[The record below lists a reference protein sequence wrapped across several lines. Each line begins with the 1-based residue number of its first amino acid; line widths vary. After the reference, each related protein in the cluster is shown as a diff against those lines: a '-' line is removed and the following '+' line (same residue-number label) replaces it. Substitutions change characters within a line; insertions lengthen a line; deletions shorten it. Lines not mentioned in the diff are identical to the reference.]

1 MRQDNAKKKKSG
13 AGFRMFTK
21 VWSILYVL
29 VTAAFLG
36 FLVYMDVL
44 ATKYV
49 CMIIGVI
56 AVLLLLTFPAL
67 FFKNFKNSRRVIS
80 LVISIAL
87 IGAYGAG
94 IAYMNGTIDFFHKIT
109 TVKEQ
114 TEPYYVLAKAGSAY
128 DGAASIQDKTVQTF
142 LTNEIN
148 YSEAKNMLKEE
159 AAVTYEMIEDLS
171 ALASGTLDGT
181 YELIFISEAHYTTM
195 CSENSSFKEGSKIVH
210 TVKVPIEAA
219 DIAKSVNVTE
229 DAFNIYVSGLDTEGS
244 IDVVSRSDVN
254 MIVTVNPKT
263 HKVLLTSIPRDY
275 YLELPGTDGAKD
287 KLTHTGV
294 HGIKETVAAIEK
306 LTGLDMNYYVKVNYT
321 TVTSLVDAI
330 GGIDVE
336 SDYTFVTHG
345 MGVYYEFYEGTNY
358 LDGARALA
366 FARERKS
373 FSDGD
378 LQRNKN
384 QQKVLEGVLKKALSS
399 TTILTRYTTILNAIE
414 DCVEINMAQDDIR
427 RLIKMQTDGMPS
439 WDIEKQSMIGQS
451 SSEVCYLDGMNLYAS
466 VVLQDQESI
475 VSAVDRIIAVMEDGK
490 EAES

>member
-1 MRQDNAKKKKSG
+1 MRQDRHEKKKSG
-13 AGFRMFTK
+13 GAFRTFTK
-21 VWSILYVL
+21 IWSIFYIL
-29 VTAAFLG
+29 VTIVF
-36 FLVYMDVL
+36 FSFFVYMDVL
-44 ATKYV
+44 AMKYV
-49 CMIIGVI
+49 CMAAGLIVVI
-56 AVLLLLTFPAL
+56 LILTFPAL
-67 FFKNFKNSRRVIS
+67 FFKRFKNSRRIIS
-80 LVISIAL
+80 LIISIAL

-94 IAYMNGTIDFFHKIT
+94 IVYINGTIDFMDKVT

-114 TEPYYVLAKAGSAY
+114 TEPYYVLAKADSAY
-128 DGAASIQDKTVQTF
+128 DGAESVRGKTVQTF

-148 YSEAKNMLKEE
+148 YSEAKNMLQEE
-159 AAVTYEMIEDLS
+159 TGADYEMIEDLS
-171 ALASGTLDGT
+171 ALASGVLDET

-195 CSENSSFKEGSKIVH
+195 CSENTNFKEGSKIIH
-210 TVKVPIEAA
+210 TVKVPIEVAN
-219 DIAKSVNVTE
+219 IAKDVNVTE
-229 DAFNIYVSGLDTEGS
+229 DSFNIYVSGLDTEGA

-254 MIVTVNPKT
+254 MIVTVNPKA

-275 YLELPGTDGAKD
+275 YLELPNTDGAKD

-294 HGIKETVAAIEK
+294 HGINETVAAIEK

-345 MGVYYEFYEGTNY
+345 MGVYYEFYEGSNY

-384 QQKVLEGVLKKALSS
+384 QQKVLEGILKKALSS
-399 TTILTRYTTILNAIE
+399 TTILTRYTAILDAIE
-414 DCVEINMAQDDIR
+414 DCVEINMSQEDIR

-439 WDIEKQSMIGQS
+439 WDIEKQSIVGVS
-451 SSEVCYLDGMNLYAS
+451 SSEVCYLDGMNIYAS
-466 VVLQDQESI
+466 VVLQNPESI
-475 VSAVDRIIAVMEDGK
+475 VSAVDRIIAVMEDGR
-490 EAES
+490 E

>member
-1 MRQDNAKKKKSG
+1 MD
-13 AGFRMFTK
+13 K
-21 VWSILYVL
+21 V
-29 VTAAFLG
+29 
-36 FLVYMDVL
+36 
-44 ATKYV
+44 
-49 CMIIGVI
+49 
-56 AVLLLLTFPAL
+56 
-67 FFKNFKNSRRVIS
+67 
-80 LVISIAL
+80 
-87 IGAYGAG
+87 
-94 IAYMNGTIDFFHKIT
+94 T

-114 TEPYYVLAKAGSAY
+114 TEPYYVLAKADSTY
-128 DGAASIQDKTVQTF
+128 DGAASITGKAVQTF

-148 YSEAKNMLKEE
+148 YSEAKNMLQEE
-159 AAVTYEMIEDLS
+159 ANVTYEMIEDLS
-171 ALASGTLDGT
+171 TLASGVLDGS

-210 TVKVPIEAA
+210 TVKVPIETTN
-219 DIAKSVNVTE
+219 IAKDVNVTK
-229 DAFNIYVSGLDTEGS
+229 DSFNIYVSGLDTEGS

-254 MIVTVNPKT
+254 MIVTVNPRT

-275 YLELPGTDGAKD
+275 YLELPDADGAKD

-294 HGIKETVAAIEK
+294 HGIKETIAAVEK
-306 LTGLDMNYYVKVNYT
+306 MTGLDMNYYVKVNYT

-345 MGVYYEFYEGTNY
+345 MGGYYEFYEGTNY

-384 QQKVLEGVLKKALSS
+384 QQKVLEGILKKAISS
-399 TTILTRYTTILNAIE
+399 TTILTRYTAILDSIE
-414 DCVEINMAQDDIR
+414 DCVEINMSQDDIR
-427 RLIKMQTDGMPS
+427 NLIKMQTDGMPS
-439 WDIEKQSMIGQS
+439 WDIEKQSIVGVS

-475 VSAVDRIIAVMEDGK
+475 VSAVDRIIAVMED
-490 EAES
+490 E

>member
-1 MRQDNAKKKKSG
+1 MRQDRHEKKKSG
-13 AGFRMFTK
+13 GAFRTFTK
-21 VWSILYVL
+21 IWSIFYIL
-29 VTAAFLG
+29 VTIVF
-36 FLVYMDVL
+36 FSFFVYMDVL
-44 ATKYV
+44 AMKYV
-49 CMIIGVI
+49 CMAAGLIVVI
-56 AVLLLLTFPAL
+56 LILTFPAL
-67 FFKNFKNSRRVIS
+67 FFKRFKNSRRIIS
-80 LVISIAL
+80 LIISIAL

-94 IAYMNGTIDFFHKIT
+94 IVYINGTIDFMDKVT

-114 TEPYYVLAKAGSAY
+114 TEPYYVLAKADSSY
-128 DGAASIQDKTVQTF
+128 DGAESVRGKTVQTF

-148 YSEAKNMLKEE
+148 YSEAKNMLQEE
-159 AAVTYEMIEDLS
+159 TGVDYEMIEDLS
-171 ALASGTLDGT
+171 ALASGVLDET

-195 CSENSSFKEGSKIVH
+195 CSENTNFKEGSKIIH
-210 TVKVPIEAA
+210 TVKVPIEVAN
-219 DIAKSVNVTE
+219 IAKDVNVTE
-229 DAFNIYVSGLDTEGS
+229 DSFNIYVSGLDTEGA

-254 MIVTVNPKT
+254 MIVTVNPKA

-275 YLELPGTDGAKD
+275 YLELPNTDGAKD

-294 HGIKETVAAIEK
+294 HGINETVAAIEK

-345 MGVYYEFYEGTNY
+345 MGVYYEFYEGSNY

-384 QQKVLEGVLKKALSS
+384 QQKVLEGILKKALSS
-399 TTILTRYTTILNAIE
+399 TTILTRYTAILDAIE
-414 DCVEINMAQDDIR
+414 DCVEINMSQEDIR

-439 WDIEKQSMIGQS
+439 WDIEKQSIVGVS
-451 SSEVCYLDGMNLYAS
+451 SSEVCYLDGMNIYAS
-466 VVLQDQESI
+466 VVLQNPESI
-475 VSAVDRIIAVMEDGK
+475 VSAVDRIIAVMEDSR
-490 EAES
+490 E

>member
-1 MRQDNAKKKKSG
+1 M
-13 AGFRMFTK
+13 
-21 VWSILYVL
+21 IL
-29 VTAAFLG
+29 
-36 FLVYMDVL
+36 
-44 ATKYV
+44 
-49 CMIIGVI
+49 I
-56 AVLLLLTFPAL
+56 LTFPAL
-67 FFKNFKNSRRVIS
+67 FFKRFKNSRRIIS
-80 LVISIAL
+80 LIISIAL

-94 IAYMNGTIDFFHKIT
+94 IVYINGTIDFMDKVT

-114 TEPYYVLAKAGSAY
+114 TEPYYVLAKADSAY
-128 DGAASIQDKTVQTF
+128 DGAESVRGKTVQTF

-148 YSEAKNMLKEE
+148 YSEAKNMLQEE
-159 AAVTYEMIEDLS
+159 TGADYEMIEDLS
-171 ALASGTLDGT
+171 ALASGVLDET

-195 CSENSSFKEGSKIVH
+195 CSENTNFKEGSKIIH
-210 TVKVPIEAA
+210 TVKVPIEVAN
-219 DIAKSVNVTE
+219 IAKDVNVTE
-229 DAFNIYVSGLDTEGS
+229 DSFNIYVSGLDTEGA

-254 MIVTVNPKT
+254 MIVTVNPKA

-275 YLELPGTDGAKD
+275 YLELPNTDGAKD

-294 HGIKETVAAIEK
+294 HGINETVAAIEK

-345 MGVYYEFYEGTNY
+345 MGVYYEFYEGSNY

-384 QQKVLEGVLKKALSS
+384 QQKVLEGILKKALSS
-399 TTILTRYTTILNAIE
+399 TTILTRYTAILDAIE
-414 DCVEINMAQDDIR
+414 DCVEINMSQEDIR

-439 WDIEKQSMIGQS
+439 WDIEKQSIVGVS
-451 SSEVCYLDGMNLYAS
+451 SSEVCYLDGMNIYAS
-466 VVLQDQESI
+466 VVLQNPESI
-475 VSAVDRIIAVMEDGK
+475 VSAVDRIIAVMEDGR
-490 EAES
+490 E

>member
-1 MRQDNAKKKKSG
+1 MRQDRHEKKKSG
-13 AGFRMFTK
+13 GAFRTFTK
-21 VWSILYVL
+21 IWSIFYIL
-29 VTAAFLG
+29 VTIVF
-36 FLVYMDVL
+36 FSFFVYMDVL
-44 ATKYV
+44 AMKYV
-49 CMIIGVI
+49 CMAAGLIVVI
-56 AVLLLLTFPAL
+56 LILTFPAL
-67 FFKNFKNSRRVIS
+67 FFKRFKNSRRIIS
-80 LVISIAL
+80 LIISIAL

-94 IAYMNGTIDFFHKIT
+94 IVYINGTIDFMDKVT

-114 TEPYYVLAKAGSAY
+114 TEPYYVLAKADSAY
-128 DGAASIQDKTVQTF
+128 DGAESVRGKTVQTF

-148 YSEAKNMLKEE
+148 YSEAKNMLQEE
-159 AAVTYEMIEDLS
+159 AGADYEMIEDLS
-171 ALASGTLDGT
+171 ALASGVLDET

-195 CSENSSFKEGSKIVH
+195 CSENTNFKEGSKIIH
-210 TVKVPIEAA
+210 TVKVPIEVAN
-219 DIAKSVNVTE
+219 IAKDVNVTE
-229 DAFNIYVSGLDTEGS
+229 DSFNIYVSGLDTEGA

-254 MIVTVNPKT
+254 MIVTVNPKA

-275 YLELPGTDGAKD
+275 YLELPNTDGAKD

-294 HGIKETVAAIEK
+294 HGINETVAAIEK

-345 MGVYYEFYEGTNY
+345 MGVYYEFYEGSNY

-384 QQKVLEGVLKKALSS
+384 QQKVLEGILKKALSS
-399 TTILTRYTTILNAIE
+399 TTILTRYTAILDAIE
-414 DCVEINMAQDDIR
+414 DCVEINMSQEDIR

-439 WDIEKQSMIGQS
+439 WDIEKQSIVGVS
-451 SSEVCYLDGMNLYAS
+451 SSEVCYLDGMNIYAS
-466 VVLQDQESI
+466 VVLQSPESI
-475 VSAVDRIIAVMEDGK
+475 VSAVDRIIAVMEDGR
-490 EAES
+490 E

>member
-1 MRQDNAKKKKSG
+1 MRQDRHEKKKSG
-13 AGFRMFTK
+13 GAFRTFTK
-21 VWSILYVL
+21 IWSIFYIL
-29 VTAAFLG
+29 VTIVF
-36 FLVYMDVL
+36 FSFFVYMDVL
-44 ATKYV
+44 AMKYV
-49 CMIIGVI
+49 CMAAGLIVVI
-56 AVLLLLTFPAL
+56 LILTFPAL
-67 FFKNFKNSRRVIS
+67 FFKRFKNSRRIIS
-80 LVISIAL
+80 LIISIAL

-94 IAYMNGTIDFFHKIT
+94 IVYINGTIDFMDKVT

-114 TEPYYVLAKAGSAY
+114 TEPYYVLAKADSAY
-128 DGAASIQDKTVQTF
+128 DGAESVRGKTVQTF

-148 YSEAKNMLKEE
+148 YSEAKNMLQEE
-159 AAVTYEMIEDLS
+159 TGADYEMIEDLS
-171 ALASGTLDGT
+171 ALASGVLDET

-195 CSENSSFKEGSKIVH
+195 CSENTNFKEGSKIIH
-210 TVKVPIEAA
+210 TVKVPIEVAN
-219 DIAKSVNVTE
+219 IAKDVNVTE
-229 DAFNIYVSGLDTEGS
+229 DSFNIYVSGLDTEGA

-254 MIVTVNPKT
+254 MIVTVNPKA

-275 YLELPGTDGAKD
+275 YLELPNTDGAKD

-294 HGIKETVAAIEK
+294 HGINETVAAIEK

-345 MGVYYEFYEGTNY
+345 MGVYYEFYEGSNY

-384 QQKVLEGVLKKALSS
+384 QQKVLEGILKKALSS
-399 TTILTRYTTILNAIE
+399 TTILTRYTTILDAIE
-414 DCVEINMAQDDIR
+414 DCVEINMSQEDIR

-439 WDIEKQSMIGQS
+439 WDIEKQSIVGVS
-451 SSEVCYLDGMNLYAS
+451 SSEVCYLDGMNIYAS
-466 VVLQDQESI
+466 VVLQNPESI
-475 VSAVDRIIAVMEDGK
+475 VSAVDRIIAVMEDGR
-490 EAES
+490 E

>member
-1 MRQDNAKKKKSG
+1 MRQDRHEKKKSG
-13 AGFRMFTK
+13 GAFRTFTK
-21 VWSILYVL
+21 IWSIFYIL
-29 VTAAFLG
+29 VTIVF
-36 FLVYMDVL
+36 FSFFVYMDVL
-44 ATKYV
+44 AMKYV
-49 CMIIGVI
+49 CMAAGLIVVI
-56 AVLLLLTFPAL
+56 LILTFPAL
-67 FFKNFKNSRRVIS
+67 FFKRFKNSRRIIS
-80 LVISIAL
+80 LIISIAL

-94 IAYMNGTIDFFHKIT
+94 IVYINGTIDFMDKVT

-114 TEPYYVLAKAGSAY
+114 TEPYYVLAKADSAY
-128 DGAASIQDKTVQTF
+128 DGAESVKGKTVQTF

-148 YSEAKNMLKEE
+148 YSEAKNMLQEE
-159 AAVTYEMIEDLS
+159 TGADYEMIEDLS
-171 ALASGTLDGT
+171 ALASGVLDET

-195 CSENSSFKEGSKIVH
+195 CSENTNFKEGSKIIH

-219 DIAKSVNVTE
+219 NIAKDVNVTE
-229 DAFNIYVSGLDTEGS
+229 DSFNIYVSGLDTEGA

-254 MIVTVNPKT
+254 MIVTVNPKA

-275 YLELPGTDGAKD
+275 YLELPNTDGAKD

-294 HGIKETVAAIEK
+294 HGINETVAAIEK

-345 MGVYYEFYEGTNY
+345 MGVYYEFYEGSNY

-384 QQKVLEGVLKKALSS
+384 QQKVLEGILKKALSS
-399 TTILTRYTTILNAIE
+399 TTILTRYTAILDAIE
-414 DCVEINMAQDDIR
+414 DCVEINMSQEDIR

-439 WDIEKQSMIGQS
+439 WDIEKQSIVGVS
-451 SSEVCYLDGMNLYAS
+451 SSEVCYLDGMNIYAS
-466 VVLQDQESI
+466 VVLQDPESI
-475 VSAVDRIIAVMEDGK
+475 VSAVDRIIAVMEDGR
-490 EAES
+490 E

>member
-1 MRQDNAKKKKSG
+1 MRQDRHEKKKSG
-13 AGFRMFTK
+13 GAFRTFTK
-21 VWSILYVL
+21 IWSIFYIL
-29 VTAAFLG
+29 VTIVF
-36 FLVYMDVL
+36 FSFFVYMDVL
-44 ATKYV
+44 AMKYV
-49 CMIIGVI
+49 CMAAGLIVVI
-56 AVLLLLTFPAL
+56 LILTFPAL
-67 FFKNFKNSRRVIS
+67 FFKRFKNSRRIIS
-80 LVISIAL
+80 LIISIAL

-94 IAYMNGTIDFFHKIT
+94 IVYINGTIDFMDKVT

-114 TEPYYVLAKAGSAY
+114 TEPYYVLVKADSAY
-128 DGAASIQDKTVQTF
+128 DGAESVRGKTVQTF

-148 YSEAKNMLKEE
+148 YSEAKNMLQEE
-159 AAVTYEMIEDLS
+159 TGADYEMIEDLS
-171 ALASGTLDGT
+171 ALASGVLDET

-195 CSENSSFKEGSKIVH
+195 CSENTNFKEGSKIIH
-210 TVKVPIEAA
+210 TVKVPIEVAN
-219 DIAKSVNVTE
+219 IAKDVNVTE
-229 DAFNIYVSGLDTEGS
+229 DSFNIYVSGLDTEGA

-254 MIVTVNPKT
+254 MIVTVNPKA

-275 YLELPGTDGAKD
+275 YLELPNTDGAKD

-294 HGIKETVAAIEK
+294 HGINETVAAIEK

-345 MGVYYEFYEGTNY
+345 MGVYYEFYEGSNY

-384 QQKVLEGVLKKALSS
+384 QQKVLEGILKKALSS
-399 TTILTRYTTILNAIE
+399 TTILTRYTAILDAIE
-414 DCVEINMAQDDIR
+414 DCVEINMSQEDIR

-439 WDIEKQSMIGQS
+439 WDIEKQSIVGVS
-451 SSEVCYLDGMNLYAS
+451 SSEVCYLDGMNIYAS
-466 VVLQDQESI
+466 VVLQNPESI
-475 VSAVDRIIAVMEDGK
+475 VSAVDRIIAVMEDGR
-490 EAES
+490 E

>member
-1 MRQDNAKKKKSG
+1 MRQDRHEKKKSG
-13 AGFRMFTK
+13 GAFRTFTK
-21 VWSILYVL
+21 IWSIFYIL
-29 VTAAFLG
+29 VTIVF
-36 FLVYMDVL
+36 FSFFVYMDVL
-44 ATKYV
+44 AMKYV
-49 CMIIGVI
+49 CMAAGLIVVI
-56 AVLLLLTFPAL
+56 LILTFPAL
-67 FFKNFKNSRRVIS
+67 FFKRFKNSRRIIS
-80 LVISIAL
+80 LIISIAL

-94 IAYMNGTIDFFHKIT
+94 IVYINGTIDFMDKVT

-114 TEPYYVLAKAGSAY
+114 TEPYYVLAKADSAY
-128 DGAASIQDKTVQTF
+128 DGAESVRGKTVQTF

-148 YSEAKNMLKEE
+148 YSEAKNMLQEE
-159 AAVTYEMIEDLS
+159 TGVDYEMIEDLS
-171 ALASGTLDGT
+171 ALASGVLDET

-195 CSENSSFKEGSKIVH
+195 CSENTNFKEGSKIIH
-210 TVKVPIEAA
+210 TVKVPIEVAN
-219 DIAKSVNVTE
+219 IAKDVNVTE
-229 DAFNIYVSGLDTEGS
+229 DSFNIYVSGLDTEGA

-254 MIVTVNPKT
+254 MIVTVNPKA

-275 YLELPGTDGAKD
+275 YLELPNTDGAKD

-294 HGIKETVAAIEK
+294 HGINETVAAIEK

-345 MGVYYEFYEGTNY
+345 MGVYYEFYEGSNY

-384 QQKVLEGVLKKALSS
+384 QQKVLEGILKKALSS
-399 TTILTRYTTILNAIE
+399 TTILTRYTAILDAIE
-414 DCVEINMAQDDIR
+414 DCVEINMSQEDIR

-439 WDIEKQSMIGQS
+439 WDIEKQSIVGVS
-451 SSEVCYLDGMNLYAS
+451 SSEVCYLDGMNIYAS
-466 VVLQDQESI
+466 VVLQSPESI
-475 VSAVDRIIAVMEDGK
+475 VSAVDRIIAVMEDSR
-490 EAES
+490 E

>member
-1 MRQDNAKKKKSG
+1 MRQDRHEKKKSG
-13 AGFRMFTK
+13 GAFRTFTK
-21 VWSILYVL
+21 IWSIFYIL
-29 VTAAFLG
+29 VTIAF
-36 FLVYMDVL
+36 FSFFVYMDVL
-44 ATKYV
+44 AMKYV
-49 CMIIGVI
+49 CMAAGLIVVI
-56 AVLLLLTFPAL
+56 LILTFPAL
-67 FFKNFKNSRRVIS
+67 FFKRFKNSRRIIS
-80 LVISIAL
+80 LIISIAL

-94 IAYMNGTIDFFHKIT
+94 IVYINGTIDFMDKVT

-114 TEPYYVLAKAGSAY
+114 TEPYYVLAKADSSY
-128 DGAASIQDKTVQTF
+128 DGAESVRGKTVQTF

-148 YSEAKNMLKEE
+148 YSEAKNMLQEE
-159 AAVTYEMIEDLS
+159 TGADLS
-171 ALASGTLDGT
+171 ALASGVLDET

-195 CSENSSFKEGSKIVH
+195 CSENTNFKEGSKIIH
-210 TVKVPIEAA
+210 TVKVPIEVAN
-219 DIAKSVNVTE
+219 IAKDVNVTE
-229 DAFNIYVSGLDTEGS
+229 DSFNIYVSGLDTEGA

-254 MIVTVNPKT
+254 MIVTVNPKA

-275 YLELPGTDGAKD
+275 YLELPNTDGAKD

-294 HGIKETVAAIEK
+294 HGINETVAAIEK

-345 MGVYYEFYEGTNY
+345 MGVYYEFYEGSNY

-384 QQKVLEGVLKKALSS
+384 QQKVLEGILKKALSS
-399 TTILTRYTTILNAIE
+399 TTILTRYTAILDAIE
-414 DCVEINMAQDDIR
+414 DCVEINMSQEDIR

-439 WDIEKQSMIGQS
+439 WDIEKQSIVGVS
-451 SSEVCYLDGMNLYAS
+451 SSEVCYLDGMNIYAS
-466 VVLQDQESI
+466 VVLQNPESI
-475 VSAVDRIIAVMEDGK
+475 VSAVDRIIAVMEDGR
-490 EAES
+490 E

>member
-1 MRQDNAKKKKSG
+1 MMG
-13 AGFRMFTK
+13 
-21 VWSILYVL
+21 
-29 VTAAFLG
+29 
-36 FLVYMDVL
+36 
-44 ATKYV
+44 
-49 CMIIGVI
+49 
-56 AVLLLLTFPAL
+56 
-67 FFKNFKNSRRVIS
+67 
-80 LVISIAL
+80 
-87 IGAYGAG
+87 
-94 IAYMNGTIDFFHKIT
+94 
-109 TVKEQ
+109 
-114 TEPYYVLAKAGSAY
+114 KA
-128 DGAASIQDKTVQTF
+128 VQTF

-148 YSEAKNMLKEE
+148 YSEAKNMLQEE
-159 AAVTYEMIEDLS
+159 ANVTYEMIEDLS
-171 ALASGTLDGT
+171 TLASGVLDGS

-210 TVKVPIEAA
+210 TVKVPIETTN
-219 DIAKSVNVTE
+219 IAKDVNVTK
-229 DAFNIYVSGLDTEGS
+229 DSFNIYVSGLDTEGS

-254 MIVTVNPKT
+254 MIVTVNPRT

-275 YLELPGTDGAKD
+275 YLELPDADGAKD

-294 HGIKETVAAIEK
+294 HGIKETIAAVEK
-306 LTGLDMNYYVKVNYT
+306 MTGLDMNYYVKVNYT

-384 QQKVLEGVLKKALSS
+384 QQKVLEGILKKAISS
-399 TTILTRYTTILNAIE
+399 TTILTRYTAILDSIE
-414 DCVEINMAQDDIR
+414 DCVEINMSQDDIR
-427 RLIKMQTDGMPS
+427 NLIKMQTDGMPS
-439 WDIEKQSMIGQS
+439 WDIEKQSIVGVS

-475 VSAVDRIIAVMEDGK
+475 VSAVDRIIAVMEDEK
-490 EAES
+490 E

>member
-1 MRQDNAKKKKSG
+1 MRQDRHENKRSGNA
-13 AGFRMFTK
+13 FRVFTK
-21 VWSILYVL
+21 IWSILYIL
-29 VTAAFLG
+29 VTIAFFG
-36 FLVYMDVL
+36 FFVYMDVVAL
-44 ATKYV
+44 KYI
-49 CMIIGVI
+49 CMAAGIILVI
-56 AVLLLLTFPAL
+56 LILTFPAL
-67 FFKNFKNSRRVIS
+67 FFKRFKNSRRVIS
-80 LVISIAL
+80 LIISIAL
-87 IGAYGAG
+87 IGTYGAG
-94 IAYMNGTIDFFHKIT
+94 IVYMNGTIDFMDKVT

-114 TEPYYVLAKAGSAY
+114 TEPYYVLAKADSAY
-128 DGAASIQDKTVQTF
+128 DGAESIKGKTVQTF

-148 YSEAKNMLKEE
+148 YSEAKNMLQEE
-159 AAVTYEMIEDLS
+159 AATTYEMIEDLS
-171 ALASGTLDGT
+171 ALAAGMLDGT
-181 YELIFISEAHYTTM
+181 HELIFISEAHYTTM
-195 CSENSSFKEGSKIVH
+195 CSENSSFKEDSKIVH

-219 DIAKSVNVTE
+219 NIAKDVNVTE
-229 DAFNIYVSGLDTEGS
+229 DSFNIYISGLDTEGS

-275 YLELPGTDGAKD
+275 YLELPNADGAKD

-399 TTILTRYTTILNAIE
+399 TTILTRYTSILDAIE
-414 DCVEINMAQDDIR
+414 DCVEINMSQDDIR
-427 RLIKMQTDGMPS
+427 SLIKMQTDGMPS
-439 WDIEKQSMIGQS
+439 WDIEKQSIVGVS

-475 VSAVDRIIAVMEDGK
+475 VSAVDKIIAVMEDGR
-490 EAES
+490 E

>member
-1 MRQDNAKKKKSG
+1 M
-13 AGFRMFTK
+13 
-21 VWSILYVL
+21 
-29 VTAAFLG
+29 
-36 FLVYMDVL
+36 
-44 ATKYV
+44 KYV
-49 CMIIGVI
+49 CMAAGLIVVI
-56 AVLLLLTFPAL
+56 LILTFPAL
-67 FFKNFKNSRRVIS
+67 FFKRFKNSRRIIS
-80 LVISIAL
+80 LIISIAL

-94 IAYMNGTIDFFHKIT
+94 IVYINGTIDFMDKVT

-114 TEPYYVLAKAGSAY
+114 TEPYYVLAKADSAY
-128 DGAASIQDKTVQTF
+128 DGAESVRGKTVQTF

-148 YSEAKNMLKEE
+148 YSEAKNMLQEE
-159 AAVTYEMIEDLS
+159 TRADYEMIEDLS
-171 ALASGTLDGT
+171 ALASGVLDET

-195 CSENSSFKEGSKIVH
+195 CSENTNFKEGSKIIH
-210 TVKVPIEAA
+210 TVKVPIEVAN
-219 DIAKSVNVTE
+219 IAKDVNVTE
-229 DAFNIYVSGLDTEGS
+229 DSFNIYVSGLDTEGA

-254 MIVTVNPKT
+254 MIVTVNPKA

-275 YLELPGTDGAKD
+275 YLELPNTDGAKD

-294 HGIKETVAAIEK
+294 HGINETVAAIEK

-345 MGVYYEFYEGTNY
+345 MGVYYEFYEGSNY

-384 QQKVLEGVLKKALSS
+384 QQKVLEGILKKALSS
-399 TTILTRYTTILNAIE
+399 TTILTRYTAILDAIE
-414 DCVEINMAQDDIR
+414 DCVEINMSQEDIR

-439 WDIEKQSMIGQS
+439 WDIEKQSIVGVS
-451 SSEVCYLDGMNLYAS
+451 SSEVCYLDGMNIYAS
-466 VVLQDQESI
+466 VVLQNPESI
-475 VSAVDRIIAVMEDGK
+475 VSAVDRIIAVMEDGR
-490 EAES
+490 E

>member
-1 MRQDNAKKKKSG
+1 MRQDKHEKKQNGG
-13 AGFRMFTK
+13 AFRVFTRI
-21 VWSILYVL
+21 WSIFYIL
-29 VTAAFLG
+29 VTIAFFG
-36 FLVYMDVL
+36 FFIYMDVL
-44 ATKYV
+44 AIKYV
-49 CMIIGVI
+49 CMAAGLIII
-56 AVLLLLTFPAL
+56 FLILTFPAL
-67 FFKNFKNSRRVIS
+67 FFKRFKNSRRIIS
-80 LVISIAL
+80 LIISIAL
-87 IGAYGAG
+87 VGAYGAG
-94 IAYMNGTIDFFHKIT
+94 IVYINGTIDFMDKVT

-114 TEPYYVLAKAGSAY
+114 TEPYYVLAKADSTY
-128 DGAASIQDKTVQTF
+128 DGAASITGKAVQTF

-148 YSEAKNMLKEE
+148 YSEAKNMLQEE
-159 AAVTYEMIEDLS
+159 ANVTYEMIEDLS
-171 ALASGTLDGT
+171 TLASGVLDGS

-210 TVKVPIEAA
+210 TVKVPIETTN
-219 DIAKSVNVTE
+219 IAKDVNVTK
-229 DAFNIYVSGLDTEGS
+229 DSFNIYVSGLDTEGS

-254 MIVTVNPKT
+254 MIVTVNPRT

-275 YLELPGTDGAKD
+275 YLELPDADGAKD

-294 HGIKETVAAIEK
+294 HGIKETIAAVEK
-306 LTGLDMNYYVKVNYT
+306 MTGLDMNYYVKVNYT

-384 QQKVLEGVLKKALSS
+384 QQKVLEGILKKAISS
-399 TTILTRYTTILNAIE
+399 TTILTRYAAILDSIE
-414 DCVEINMAQDDIR
+414 DCVEINMSQDDIR
-427 RLIKMQTDGMPS
+427 NLIKMQTDGMPS
-439 WDIEKQSMIGQS
+439 WDIEKQSIVGVS

-475 VSAVDRIIAVMEDGK
+475 VSAVDRIIAVMEDEK
-490 EAES
+490 E

>member
-1 MRQDNAKKKKSG
+1 MRQDRHEKKQSG
-13 AGFRMFTK
+13 GAFRAFTK
-21 VWSILYVL
+21 IWSIFYIL
-29 VTAAFLG
+29 VTIAF
-36 FLVYMDVL
+36 FSFFVYMDVL
-44 ATKYV
+44 AMKYV
-49 CMIIGVI
+49 CMAAGLIVVI
-56 AVLLLLTFPAL
+56 LILTFPAL
-67 FFKNFKNSRRVIS
+67 FFKRFKNSRRVIS
-80 LVISIAL
+80 LIISIAL

-94 IAYMNGTIDFFHKIT
+94 IVYINGTIDFMDKVT

-114 TEPYYVLAKAGSAY
+114 TEPYYVLAKADSAY
-128 DGAASIQDKTVQTF
+128 DGAESIKGKTVQTF

-148 YSEAKNMLKEE
+148 YSEAKNMLQEE
-159 AAVTYEMIEDLS
+159 AGADYEMIEDLS
-171 ALASGTLDGT
+171 ALASGVLDET

-195 CSENSSFKEGSKIVH
+195 CSENTNFKEGSKIVH

-219 DIAKSVNVTE
+219 NIAKDVNVTE
-229 DAFNIYVSGLDTEGS
+229 DSFNIYVSGLDTEGS

-254 MIVTVNPKT
+254 MIVTVNPKA

-275 YLELPGTDGAKD
+275 YLELPNTDGAKD

-294 HGIKETVAAIEK
+294 HGINETVAAIEK

-345 MGVYYEFYEGTNY
+345 MGVYYEFYEGSNY

-384 QQKVLEGVLKKALSS
+384 QQKVLEGILKKALSS
-399 TTILTRYTTILNAIE
+399 TTILTRYTTILDAIE
-414 DCVEINMAQDDIR
+414 DCVEINMSQEDIR

-439 WDIEKQSMIGQS
+439 WNIEKQSIVGVS

-466 VVLQDQESI
+466 VVLQDPESI
-475 VSAVDRIIAVMEDGK
+475 VSAVDRIIAVMEDGR
-490 EAES
+490 E